1 MNIHPFAAVRPNKG
15 DAALVASVPY
25 DVVDTAEAKALAAGN
40 SKSFLHVS
48 RPEIDLP
55 DGTDCS
61 SPEAY
66 AQARKALDAL
76 VANGTLVR
84 DAEPKF
90 YAYRQTMGSHS
101 QTGIVATFDT
111 QDYLAGVLKQ
121 HEKTRKDKEDD
132 RTRHIETLSAHTG
145 PAFLTYRDDKA
156 IDLIVADACRRE
168 PLYDFVAPDGIGHT
182 VWEIASASSCAG
194 DELQELFARIPVAY
208 IADGHHR
215 SAAASRYAKE
225 HGFEGESRWFLAV
238 AFPAS
243 QLKILAYNRLVA
255 DLNGLSPYEFMSRIS
270 ENFTIGQKGSRNCR
284 MYFNGSWTDLSW
296 DVPAGA
302 DVVSSLDVSY
312 LQDKLLAPVLGI
324 GDPRTDKRIS
334 FMGGI
339 RGDAA
344 LAAKV
349 DSGEAAVA
357 FAPPRD
363 PACAVAGWSAQAQE
377 HSVHWLLPPSTR
389 SSTRVSVPASPRDET
404 FLRGLDGESG
414 TAVAEKVQTGQASSS
429 LCTHGTEFS
438 CLWMLTGFL
447 PLISSRR

>member
-1 MNIHPFAAVRPNKG
+1 MNIRPFAAVRPNRE

-25 DVVDTAEAKALAAGN
+25 DVVDVAEAKALAGGN
-40 SKSFLHVS
+40 PMSFLHVS

-55 DGTDCS
+55 EGTNGS

-66 AQARKALDAL
+66 AQAKRALDAL
-76 VANGTLVR
+76 IAAGVLVR
-84 DAEPKF
+84 DQEPKF

-111 QDYLAGVLKQ
+111 KDYLSGVLKQ

-132 RTRHIETLSAHTG
+132 RTRHIETLAAHTG

-156 IDLIVADACRRE
+156 INLVVADACRRE
-168 PLYDFVAPDGIGHT
+168 PLYDFIAPDGIGHT
-182 VWEIASASSCAG
+182 VWEIASASSCVA

-225 HGFEGESRWFLAV
+225 CGFEGESRYFLAV

-243 QLKILAYNRLVA
+243 QLKILPYNRLVA
-255 DLNGLSPYEFMSRIS
+255 DLNGLSPYEFMSRVS
-270 ENFTIGQKGSRNCR
+270 ADFDIGRRGERNCR
-284 MYFNGSWTDLSW
+284 MYMGGRWTDISW
-296 DVPAGA
+296 NLPAGA

-312 LQDKLLAPVLGI
+312 LQDRLLAPVLGI

-339 RGDAA
+339 RGDEA

-349 DSGEAAVA
+349 DSDEAAVA
-357 FAPPRD
+357 FAMEPVTVEEMMAIADAGAIMPPKSTWFEPKLRS
-363 PACAVAGWSAQAQE
+363 GLF
-377 HSVHWLLPPSTR
+377 VHT
-389 SSTRVSVPASPRDET
+389 V
-404 FLRGLDGESG
+404 
-414 TAVAEKVQTGQASSS
+414 
-429 LCTHGTEFS
+429 
-438 CLWMLTGFL
+438 
-447 PLISSRR
+447 

>member
-1 MNIHPFAAVRPNKG
+1 MVIRPFAAIRPNVS

-25 DVVDTAEAKALAAGN
+25 DVVDTAEARTLAAGN
-40 SKSFLHVS
+40 PKSFLHVS

-66 AQARKALDAL
+66 AQARKALDGL
-76 VANGTLVR
+76 VADGTLVR
-84 DAEPKF
+84 DSVPRF
-90 YAYRQTMGSHS
+90 YAYRQTMGSHQ

-111 QDYLAGVLKQ
+111 KDYLAGVLKQ

-132 RTRHIETLSAHTG
+132 RTRHIETLAAHTG

-156 IDLIVADACRRE
+156 IDEIVFRACRE
-168 PLYDFVAPDGIGHT
+168 KPLYDFVAPDGIGHT
-182 VWEIASASSCAG
+182 VWEVADGSSCSA

-225 HGFEGESRWFLAV
+225 HGFEGESRYFMAV
-238 AFPAS
+238 IFPAS

-255 DLNGLSPYEFMSRIS
+255 DLNGLSDYEFMSRLS
-270 ENFTIGQKGSRNCR
+270 ENFAIGEKGERNCR
-284 MYFNGSWTDLSW
+284 MYFRGKWTDLSW
-296 DVPAGA
+296 SIPAGS
-302 DVVSSLDVSY
+302 DVVSALDVSY
-312 LQDKLLAPVLGI
+312 LQDRLLAPVLGI
-324 GDPRTDKRIS
+324 RDPRTDSRIS

-349 DSGEAAVA
+349 DSGDAAVA
-357 FAPPRD
+357 FAMEPVTVGEMMAIADAGAIMPPKSTWFEPKLRS
-363 PACAVAGWSAQAQE
+363 GLF
-377 HSVHWLLPPSTR
+377 VHPVT
-389 SSTRVSVPASPRDET
+389 
-404 FLRGLDGESG
+404 
-414 TAVAEKVQTGQASSS
+414 
-429 LCTHGTEFS
+429 
-438 CLWMLTGFL
+438 
-447 PLISSRR
+447 

>member
-1 MNIHPFAAVRPNKG
+1 MKIHPFAAVRPNVK
-15 DAALVASVPY
+15 DAASVASVPY
-25 DVVDTAEAKALAAGN
+25 DVVDTKEAKVLAEGN
-40 SKSFLHVS
+40 PKSFLHVS

-66 AQARKALDAL
+66 AQARKALDKLIAD
-76 VANGTLVR
+76 GTLVR
-84 DAEPKF
+84 DGEPKF

-132 RTRHIETLSAHTG
+132 RTRHIETLAAHTG

-156 IDLIVADACRRE
+156 IDTIVADACSKA

-182 VWEIASASSCAG
+182 VWEIAPASACVA
-194 DELQELFARIPVAY
+194 DELVELFARIPVAY

-225 HGFEGESRWFLAV
+225 HGFEGESRWFMAV
-238 AFPAS
+238 IFPAS
-243 QLKILAYNRLVA
+243 QLKILAYNRLVK
-255 DLNGLSPYEFMSRIS
+255 DLNGLSEYEFLSRVS
-270 ENFTIGQKGSRNCR
+270 ENFTVGQKGVRNCR
-284 MYFNGSWTDLSW
+284 MYLNGKWTDLSW
-296 DVPAGA
+296 DIPAGT
-302 DVVSSLDVSY
+302 DVVGALDVSY
-312 LQDKLLAPVLGI
+312 LQDKLLAPILGI
-324 GDPRTDKRIS
+324 GDPRTDQRIS

-349 DSGEAAVA
+349 DSGENAVA
-357 FAPPRD
+357 FAMEPVTVGEMMAIADAGAIMPPKSTWFEPKLRS
-363 PACAVAGWSAQAQE
+363 GLF
-377 HSVHWLLPPSTR
+377 VHT
-389 SSTRVSVPASPRDET
+389 V
-404 FLRGLDGESG
+404 
-414 TAVAEKVQTGQASSS
+414 
-429 LCTHGTEFS
+429 
-438 CLWMLTGFL
+438 
-447 PLISSRR
+447 

>member
-1 MNIHPFAAVRPNKG
+1 MKIHPFAAVRPNEK

-40 SKSFLHVS
+40 PKSFLHVS

-66 AQARKALDAL
+66 AQARRALDAL
-76 VANGTLVR
+76 MADGTLVR
-84 DAEPKF
+84 DSEPKF
-90 YAYRQTMGSHS
+90 YAYRQTMGSHR

-156 IDLIVADACRRE
+156 IDVIVEEACARA

-182 VWEIASASSCAG
+182 VWEIAPASACTA
-194 DELQELFARIPVAY
+194 DELVELFARIPVAY

-225 HGFEGESRWFLAV
+225 HNFEGESRWFMAV
-238 AFPAS
+238 IFPAS
-243 QLKILAYNRLVA
+243 QLRILAYNRLVA
-255 DLNGLSPYEFMSRIS
+255 DLNGLSDYEFMSKVS
-270 ENFTIGQKGSRNCR
+270 ENFEIGKKGARNCR
-284 MYFNGSWTDLSW
+284 MYFRGKWTDLSW
-296 DVPAGA
+296 SIPAGT
-302 DVVSSLDVSY
+302 DVVGALDVSY
-312 LQDKLLAPVLGI
+312 LQDRLLAPVLGI
-324 GDPRTDKRIS
+324 GDPRTDARIS

-339 RGDAA
+339 RGDDA

-349 DSGEAAVA
+349 DSGENAVA
-357 FAPPRD
+357 FAMEPVTVEEMMAIADAGAIMPPKSTWFEPKLRS
-363 PACAVAGWSAQAQE
+363 GLF
-377 HSVHWLLPPSTR
+377 VHT
-389 SSTRVSVPASPRDET
+389 V
-404 FLRGLDGESG
+404 
-414 TAVAEKVQTGQASSS
+414 
-429 LCTHGTEFS
+429 
-438 CLWMLTGFL
+438 
-447 PLISSRR
+447 

>member
-1 MNIHPFAAVRPNKG
+1 MKIHAFAAVRPNVK
-15 DAALVASVPY
+15 DAASVASVPY
-25 DVVDTAEAKALAAGN
+25 DVVDTKEAKALAEGN
-40 SKSFLHVS
+40 PKSFLHVS

-55 DGTDCS
+55 EGTDCS

-66 AQARKALDAL
+66 AQARKALDKLIAD
-76 VANGTLVR
+76 GTLVR
-84 DAEPKF
+84 DGEPKF

-132 RTRHIETLSAHTG
+132 RTRHIETLAAHTG

-156 IDLIVADACRRE
+156 IDAIVADACRKA

-182 VWEIASASSCAG
+182 VWEIAPASACAA
-194 DELQELFARIPVAY
+194 DELVELFARIPVAY

-225 HGFEGESRWFLAV
+225 HNFEGESRWFMAV
-238 AFPAS
+238 IFPAS
-243 QLKILAYNRLVA
+243 QLKILAYNRLVK
-255 DLNGLSPYEFMSRIS
+255 DLNGLSDEAFLAKVKAVFPGGKRH
-270 ENFTIGQKGSRNCR
+270 CR
-284 MYFNGSWTDLSW
+284 MYFRGKWTDLSW
-296 DVPAGA
+296 DIPAGT
-302 DVVSSLDVSY
+302 DVVGALDVSY

-324 GDPRTDKRIS
+324 GDPRTDQRIS

-349 DSGEAAVA
+349 DSGENAVA
-357 FAPPRD
+357 FAMEPVTVEEMMAIADAGAIMPPKSTWFEPKLRS
-363 PACAVAGWSAQAQE
+363 GLF
-377 HSVHWLLPPSTR
+377 VHT
-389 SSTRVSVPASPRDET
+389 V
-404 FLRGLDGESG
+404 
-414 TAVAEKVQTGQASSS
+414 
-429 LCTHGTEFS
+429 
-438 CLWMLTGFL
+438 
-447 PLISSRR
+447 